1 MPNKKKKR
9 TGCPMC
15 RRRAPAK
22 ACPART
28 NDHSEPGNCR
38 AAPRAFARSTSLC
51 FRAHLRFAASPTGRA
66 QLRRSEQPPR
76 AVLFVHPVLLCL
88 TPSVLAT
95 VNAQGRWVFYKRKSA
110 PVTRCAFF
118 LAPPVGLEPTT
129 IPSPEI
135 VALHR
140 GLLPAAH
147 RSVSGPTSASLHRP
161 LGALSSGAVNSRPAP
176 FCLCG
181 RFCSASPRQ
190 FLRL

>member
-1 MPNKKKKR
+1 
-9 TGCPMC
+9 MC

-118 LAPPVGLEPTT
+118 LAPPVGLEPTGKT
-129 IPSPEI
+129 RINNRK
-135 VALHR
+135 VR
-140 GLLPAAH
+140 KN
-147 RSVSGPTSASLHRP
+147 SVYEDFDNKNCILKHANEKSKTKKCVSKCVSKKKKPT
-161 LGALSSGAVNSRPAP
+161 GTGW
-176 FCLCG
+176 LCI
-181 RFCSASPRQ
+181 RLQSHSMRQ
-190 FLRL
+190 IKYI